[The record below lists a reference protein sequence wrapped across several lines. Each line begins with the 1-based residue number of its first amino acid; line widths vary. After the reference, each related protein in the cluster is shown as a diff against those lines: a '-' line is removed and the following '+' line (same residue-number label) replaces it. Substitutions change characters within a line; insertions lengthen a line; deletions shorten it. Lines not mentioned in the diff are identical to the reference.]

1 MGTPDRFSSMSVPE
15 RLSVDGGES
24 RVRKES
30 DKSNASENM
39 MVPDK
44 LTVSDVAHPYAL
56 HLETPPKVLT
66 MGNFN
71 NRRQHLTG
79 SQSVPNFEEEANTV
93 ALPSSQH
100 TKRPIANLEENDD
113 IITLANRILTLHQ
126 KVLNLEAQL
135 NKTQDFGTTD
145 SVLNYIKM
153 FGVSLASAIIVQYIM
168 RR

>member
-15 RLSVDGGES
+15 RLSVDGEETRG
-24 RVRKES
+24 RKES

-66 MGNFN
+66 VGNFN

-79 SQSVPNFEEEANTV
+79 SQSVP
-93 ALPSSQH
+93 
-100 TKRPIANLEENDD
+100 IANFEENDD

-135 NKTQDFGTTD
+135 NKTQDFSTTD
-145 SVLNYIKM
+145 SVLSYIKM
-153 FGVSLASAIIVQYIM
+153 FGVSLASAIIVHYIM
-168 RR
+168 KR